1 MKILIVSPTFPPD
14 NTPDLHRVRMMLPF
28 LVKQGHSVVV
38 LAVDPRYTEA
48 PKDPYLEQ
56 SIPSDVEVIRVKAL
70 NPAVTRRLGLGNL
83 AIRSFP
89 FLWKEGNRIIRSFR
103 PDIIFFST
111 TMFLVM
117 PLGRVWK
124 KRFNVPFILDF
135 QDPWRNDYYLSIP
148 RDQRPPKYWFIHGL
162 NKFFERWTVPYA
174 DGILAVNQ
182 TYIDQLKHRYVKR
195 LKARTLILPLG
206 SPSADFDYVSKNPP
220 PLSIQLDQEAINAVY
235 TGVVPDNMLLSIEA
249 VMRAVKD
256 YNSQAAKPVKLYFI
270 GTNYGPEEMH
280 RPRVM
285 PLAQKLGMEDFVV
298 EKTGRVSYFEAIRLM
313 QHADLLLL
321 PGTTDAGYT
330 PSKFY
335 VYALAGKPVLAL
347 LHKNSPLVQII
358 EDLSNIPVVMFD
370 EATKE
375 ESLASRVKSV
385 LKMLLGDFR
394 LRLDQQKFGIFT
406 DSSMTSQ
413 FLHWAAS
420 IVENK
425 QTEK

>member
-28 LVKQGHSVVV
+28 LVKQGHRVVV

-48 PKDPYLEQ
+48 PKDIYLEQ
-56 SIPSDVEVIRVKAL
+56 SLPPSVEVIRVKAL
-70 NPAVTRRLGLGNL
+70 NPGITRRLGLGNL

-103 PDIIFFST
+103 PDVIFFST
-111 TMFLVM
+111 TMFLSM
-117 PLGRVWK
+117 PLSRIWK
-124 KRFNVPFILDF
+124 KRFHVPFILDF
-135 QDPWRNDYYLSIP
+135 QDPWRNDYYLSLP
-148 RDQRPPKYWFIHGL
+148 RHERPSKYWFIHGL
-162 NKFFERWTVPYA
+162 NKFFERWTVPCA

-182 TYIDQLKHRYVKR
+182 TYIDLLKQRYGKR

-206 SPSADFDYVSKNPP
+206 APSADFDYVSKNPP
-220 PLSIQLDQEAINAVY
+220 PLSITFDGQTINAVY

-256 YNSQAAKPVKLYFI
+256 YNSQAVKPVKLYFI
-270 GTNYGPEEMH
+270 GTNYGPEQMH

-285 PLAQKLGMEDFVV
+285 PLAQKLGAEDFVV

-313 QHADLLLL
+313 QLADLLLL

-335 VYALAGKPVLAL
+335 VYALAGRPILAV
-347 LHKNSPLVQII
+347 LHKNSPIVQII
-358 EDLSNIPVVMFD
+358 EVLSNIPVVMFD
-370 EATKE
+370 EATKAD
-375 ESLASRVKSV
+375 SLANSVKSV

-394 LRLDQQKFGIFT
+394 LRLDKQKFDRFT

-413 FLHWAAS
+413 FLCWAAS

-425 QTEK
+425 